1 MTRAHSAEARR
12 LHLYD
17 YIIIGG
23 GSAGSVLAGRLSEDP
38 AVKVCLLEAGPADK
52 SVLIHCPAGLALMPK
67 LGNINWSFDTV
78 PQKGLNGRIGY
89 QPRGKVLG
97 GSSSVN
103 AMIYIRGQREDYD
116 AWAAAGNPGWG
127 WADVLPYFLKSEHNE
142 RGRSALHG
150 QGGPLNVMDLRS
162 PNRFGPEFVK
172 AGQQA
177 GYPLNTDFNGE
188 QQEGVGMYQVT
199 HKNGE
204 RFSAAKAYL
213 TPHLGRPNLQVMT
226 DAHTTRILM
235 EGKHA
240 VGVEVRVGGA
250 LQQLKAKREVLLCA
264 GALQSPQV
272 LMLSGIG
279 AGAQLQQHGIA
290 VVHDLPGVGA
300 NLHDHIDLVLCY
312 DAPQLKDLFG
322 LSFAGMVNVI
332 KGIAEWRRQRSGMLT
347 TNFAEAGGFI
357 KSQPG
362 EATPDLQLHFVIGK
376 LVDHG
381 RKTVFGHGYSSHV
394 CLLRP
399 KSRGSLR
406 LASADPMA
414 TPLIDPNF
422 LSERDDVDRL
432 VRGVKLMRKILQQPA
447 LEAYGAKEFASS
459 AAAQDD
465 AQIEQFIR
473 GHADTVYHP
482 VGSCRMGA
490 GPMDVVDQELR
501 VRGVQGLRVIDASI
515 MPQVVSGN
523 TNAPTIMIAE
533 KAADLIKAAAAA
545 RPAGITAD
553 ADMACSRHE
562 TVGT

>member
-1 MTRAHSAEARR
+1 M
-12 LHLYD
+12 YD

-38 AVKVCLLEAGPADK
+38 DVQVCLLEAGPADK

-116 AWAAAGNPGWG
+116 AWAAQGNAGWG
-127 WADVLPYFLKSEHNE
+127 WNDVLPYFIKSEHNE

-177 GYPLNTDFNGE
+177 GYPLNADFNGE

-199 HKNGE
+199 HKDGE
-204 RFSAAKAYL
+204 RHSAAKAYL
-213 TPHLGRPNLQVMT
+213 TPHLGRPNLKVMT
-226 DAHTTRILM
+226 EAHTTRILM
-235 EGKHA
+235 EGKRA
-240 VGVEVRVGGA
+240 VGVEVRVGGQL
-250 LQQLKAKREVLLCA
+250 LQLQARREVLLCA
-264 GALQSPQV
+264 GALQSPQI

-279 AGAQLQQHGIA
+279 PGAQLQQHGIG

-300 NLHDHIDLVLCY
+300 HLHDHIDLVLCY
-312 DAPQLKDLFG
+312 DAPHLKDLFG

-332 KGIAEWRRQRSGMLT
+332 KGIFEWRRQRSGMLT

-362 EATPDLQLHFVIGK
+362 ETTPDLQLHFVIGK

-406 LASADPMA
+406 LAGADPMA
-414 TPLIDPNF
+414 APLIDLNF
-422 LSERDDVDRL
+422 LAERDDVDRL
-432 VRGVKLMRKILQQPA
+432 VRGVKLMRKILQRPA
-447 LEAYGAKEFASS
+447 LANHGAKEFANS
-459 AAAQDD
+459 AGAQDD
-465 AQIEQFIR
+465 AQIEQFVR
-473 GHADTVYHP
+473 NHADSVYHP
-482 VGSCRMGA
+482 VGTCRMGR
-490 GPMDVVDQELR
+490 GPTDVVDHELR
-501 VRGVQGLRVIDASI
+501 VHGVQGLRVVDASI

-523 TNAPTIMIAE
+523 TNAPTIMIGE
-533 KAADLIKAAAAA
+533 KAADLIKAAARARPVAA
-545 RPAGITAD
+545 RVDAGVAS
-553 ADMACSRHE
+553 SRDE